1 MSINY
6 IKENI
11 KKIDHD
17 NLISFLFDI
26 IIRGGLDDIEDFNNE
41 KIYHIHEKIYYK
53 DSKGMHHIYKCKV
66 DSSTPGSII
75 DDEWVDLLQ
84 SFRKPIISEDTI
96 ITSIDI
102 REEVIVAEKTNQKEF
117 RLDTAG
123 VEDGLYTVIV
133 FHPELGR
140 LAQSDFEVSGR
151 TIVLNDDCI
160 VENIGDRIIVD
171 LYQKM

>member
-1 MSINY
+1 
-6 IKENI
+6 
-11 KKIDHD
+11 
-17 NLISFLFDI
+17 
-26 IIRGGLDDIEDFNNE
+26 
-41 KIYHIHEKIYYK
+41 
-53 DSKGMHHIYKCKV
+53 MHHIYKCKV

-117 RLDTAG
+117 MLDTAG